1 MSRKCLA
8 QSVFDVHRLEGWL
21 PIDAVVR
28 QGTPGLLW
36 LDMRGVKFEEPF
48 FADTVA
54 RRVSELV
61 PSSEVFTDFDALL
74 QIESKHTLTPPR
86 GLIFHASR
94 CGSTA
99 IANAIK
105 TLDQTSVFCEPY
117 AVDKLVGRL
126 FTDVQDHR
134 KELLY
139 SILIRA
145 AVGVLGQHNGPV
157 DYFVKFSAASGFQ
170 LERLRKIWPSV
181 PWVFVYRD
189 PVEIIVSNLRDL
201 PSWLNHHEDKRMAA
215 LLAGLEVDELGRVS
229 SEEFCAR
236 VLGRLFKVVTDNLSG
251 NTLLLNYREFSEQRV
266 IELIK
271 AFGLD
276 VSTEERNRIAIS
288 LGKYAKDG
296 TRQRA
301 FVHDSATKQTA
312 ASDEVRLASTTWAN
326 DSYQRL
332 EELRIHR
339 GAERG
344 VSK

>member
-1 MSRKCLA
+1 MSRECSA
-8 QSVFDVHRLEGWL
+8 QSVFDVHQLEGWL

-28 QGTPGLLW
+28 EGSPGLLW
-36 LDMRGVKFEEPF
+36 LDMRGVSLDEPF

-54 RRVSELV
+54 RRVSELT

-74 QIESKHTLTPPR
+74 QIESKHALAPPR

-99 IANAIK
+99 IANALK
-105 TLDQTSVFCEPY
+105 ALDQTSVFSEPY
-117 AVDKLVGRL
+117 AVDKLIGRL

-139 SILIRA
+139 SVLVRA

-157 DYFVKFSAASGFQ
+157 DYFVKFSPASGFQ

-215 LLAGLEVDELGRVS
+215 LLARLEEDELGSLS
-229 SEEFCAR
+229 SEEFSAR
-236 VLGRLFKVVTDNLSG
+236 VLGRLFQVVADNLSG
-251 NTLLLNYREFSEQRV
+251 NGLLLNYREFSEHRV
-266 IELIK
+266 IDLMK
-271 AFGLD
+271 FFGLD
-276 VSTEERNRIAIS
+276 VNPEERNRIASS
-288 LGKYAKDG
+288 LRKYAKDG
-296 TRQRA
+296 TRERA
-301 FVHDSATKQTA
+301 FVHDSAAKQNA

-326 DSYQRL
+326 DSYQKL
-332 EELRIHR
+332 EELRIHQ
-339 GAERG
+339 GTERG